1 MAKANRKHEPCF
13 EIRGYLADANHA
25 LCTMAKGEV
34 EAGRMIGQ
42 LLEDQADIRK
52 SIGRWPSPTASDDEM
67 PHDRTI
73 H

>member
-34 EAGRMIGQ
+34 EAGGPRGSVS
-42 LLEDQADIRK
+42 AN
-52 SIGRWPSPTASDDEM
+52 TAV
-67 PHDRTI
+67 
-73 H
+73 